1 MTGFAPRL
9 VVISAILGSSTC
21 LCGAGIYNYT
31 NLVPGN
37 ASIVSDIPAS
47 WSGGGNPNTLID
59 GDYNNR
65 WLTGNYD
72 ATWNDGGANSI
83 PDDPTAT
90 DPANPADP
98 TALGTW
104 DPDSTNAY
112 RWRRIKFPY
121 TVTLT
126 FNTPQR
132 VTRVREFYNADGGG
146 FQNVDITAKDSGGS
160 VLAVQSNVM
169 NKSTACW
176 AATFT
181 NGIVGVKTL
190 VFTVKAHAQPTYWD
204 TRLSEIMA
212 YDDGGG
218 QNFALTATVAS
229 NSTFVGGTPATIID
243 EDIGSMAYGPNNE
256 NGWVVYNLGGTRSV
270 GGFRIRAPD
279 SGAYQIAYKIRIPD
293 GSGGWTD
300 LVDVAASTGITL
312 HNLNET
318 IRTSVVRLEMG
329 YNGGGPDLR
338 WRMYE
343 LEILEGRFRQ
353 GSVIFIK

>member
-1 MTGFAPRL
+1 ML
-9 VVISAILGSSTC
+9 CSSTC
-21 LCGAGIYNYT
+21 FCGAGIYNYT

-37 ASIVSDIPAS
+37 AAIVSDIPAS
-47 WSGGGNPNTLID
+47 WYAIGNASTLID
-59 GDYNNR
+59 GDIGNR

-72 ATWNDGGANSI
+72 ATFNDSGAFSI

-126 FNTPQR
+126 FTTPQR
-132 VTRVREFYNADGGG
+132 VTRVRELYNQDGGG
-146 FQNVDITAKDSGGS
+146 FQNVDITAKDGGGS
-160 VLAVQSNVM
+160 ILAVQSNVM

-176 AATFT
+176 TTTFT
-181 NGIVGVKTL
+181 NGIANVKSL
-190 VFTVKAHAQPTYWD
+190 VFNVKAHAQPTYWD

-218 QNFALTATVAS
+218 RNFALTATVAS

-243 EDIGSMAYGPNNE
+243 EDLGSMAYGPNNE
-256 NGWVVYNLGGTRSV
+256 NGWVVYDLGGTKSV

-279 SGAYQIAYKIRIPD
+279 SGVYQIAYKIQMPD
-293 GSGGWTD
+293 GADGWID
-300 LVDVAASTGITL
+300 LVNVAASTGITL
-312 HNLNET
+312 HNLDPT
-318 IRTSVVRLEMG
+318 IRTSVIRLEMG
-329 YNGGGPDLR
+329 YNGGGPDPR

-343 LEILEGRFRQ
+343 LEILEGRFHQ
-353 GSVIFIK
+353 GSVIFIQ